1 MDDEILA
8 FGKYSIELHINGES
22 RPIMIGNEL
31 TPILDK
37 FEKLVLKYYDNEE
50 DEIKIFL
57 YNTEDNIIIKSYNS
71 TIDK

>member
-1 MDDEILA
+1 MDDKILA
-8 FGKYSIELHINGES
+8 FGKYSIELYINGES

-37 FEKLVLKYYDNEE
+37 FEELVLKYYDNEE